1 MLEKGTLVDG
11 KYKILS
17 EIGHGGMSVVYL
29 AINERANKTW
39 AVKEVRKDGQN
50 NYNMV
55 RQGLITEIETLK
67 SLDHPKLPSIID
79 VIDDADSFIIVMDYI
94 EGRSLDRIL
103 EEEGPQPEEFVREWA
118 IQLCEVLNYLH
129 TRTPPIIYRDMK
141 PSNVMLKPDGDV
153 TIIDFGTAKKYEFEA
168 GVTTGLGTAGYAAPE
183 QYINSGYGR
192 TDARTDIYAFGMTL
206 YSVLTNKD
214 PQKELITNKSV
225 RAVDPSISEGLDTII
240 LKCTQQEPDDR
251 YQSCAELMFD
261 LQNID
266 TLEKKYRTKAK
277 IKVAAFFLTLALSIG
292 FAVGGFLSDRESKAR
307 ASDNYTELIKD
318 AEITSD
324 YNKKAELY
332 QQCIEIPNKA
342 GEKEAYLGMISTYR
356 DNDSVLSVDEAAEL
370 EGLISTNQQALT
382 ENKDN
387 YVEICFELGKLYWYY
402 YDYGN
407 SSNNQITRAKS
418 AVKWFQLVVD
428 NADKDYAN
436 MGMAQAYA
444 NIGAFYRDI
453 TTNITEASDKG
464 KYKPVY
470 DNMLN
475 LINSVAK
482 NKAES
487 EIVRLELIDTVR
499 GAIQQYATNFKL
511 DGVSKEELQKL
522 YDEVESALDGVD
534 VPSESED
541 VRTQRKKKITELM
554 GDARDAME
562 LAYSTQ
568 KDGD

>member
-225 RAVDPSISEGLDTII
+225 RAVDPSISEGLDKII

-292 FAVGGFLSDRESKAR
+292 FAVGGFLSDRESKAK

-342 GEKEAYLGMISTYR
+342 GEKEAYLGMINTYR
-356 DNDSVLSVDEAAEL
+356 DNDSVLSVDEASEL
-370 EGLISTNQQALT
+370 EELISTNQEALT
-382 ENKDN
+382 ENTDN

-470 DNMLN
+470 NNMLN

>member
-1 MLEKGTLVDG
+1 
-11 KYKILS
+11 
-17 EIGHGGMSVVYL
+17 
-29 AINERANKTW
+29 
-39 AVKEVRKDGQN
+39 
-50 NYNMV
+50 
-55 RQGLITEIETLK
+55 ITEIETLK